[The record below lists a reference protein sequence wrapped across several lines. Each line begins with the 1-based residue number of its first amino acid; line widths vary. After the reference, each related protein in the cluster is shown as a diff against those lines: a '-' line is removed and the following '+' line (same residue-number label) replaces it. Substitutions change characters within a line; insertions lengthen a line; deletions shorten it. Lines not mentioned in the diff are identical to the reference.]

1 MIGFGR
7 RTTPEPFVNACH
19 TFVYLE
25 NLGVQAIGEA
35 RRAAG
40 AEQAEQ
46 GDQAE
51 PGGGE
56 CGLPRVTALA
66 GTPAEIAKLTV
77 PKLKAELKDRG
88 LDDTGL
94 KKVLVER
101 LTAAL
106 AAPAAPPSPA
116 MAAAPAELE
125 GTKLEGRLKNLDVQ
139 LREAINTC
147 LAEHHA
153 DDAGPEGWVDISLLT
168 PVLRRRAPDWDVRN
182 YGVNKSAGLSGLLK
196 LPELSELFEL
206 NAQPQE
212 AADRDSKQ
220 VLLTVVYSVRV
231 KPGVTCVSP

>member
-25 NLGVQAIGEA
+25 NLGVQASREA

-94 KKVLVER
+94 KNVLVER

-116 MAAAPAELE
+116 KAAAPAELE

-231 KPGVTCVSP
+231 KPGVTWVSP

>member
-1 MIGFGR
+1 MVGFGR

-25 NLGVQAIGEA
+25 NLGEQASGEA
-35 RRAAG
+35 GRAAG
-40 AEQAEQ
+40 A
-46 GDQAE
+46 DQAE
-51 PGGGE
+51 PGAGDGG
-56 CGLPRVTALA
+56 LTRVTALD
-66 GTPAEIAKLTV
+66 GTEPEGT
-77 PKLKAELKDRG
+77 
-88 LDDTGL
+88 
-94 KKVLVER
+94 
-101 LTAAL
+101 
-106 AAPAAPPSPA
+106 
-116 MAAAPAELE
+116 ELE

-231 KPGVTCVSP
+231 KPGVTWVSP